1 MISAERNCYVVTWGI
16 AYKFILSEQIPF
28 CENNIFSL
36 PRVERENECPES
48 VLGNR
53 ERQALLAILLS

>member
-1 MISAERNCYVVTWGI
+1 MISAELNCYVVTWGI

-28 CENNIFSL
+28 CENNVFPL
-36 PRVERENECPES
+36 PWVERENGCPES

-53 ERQALLAILLS
+53 ERQASLAMFLS